1 MDTVSKKTL
10 VRILTR
16 AKNILIRNKWTKRT
30 YAKDPHGFW
39 VEPQSP
45 DACQFCMAG
54 AILLAADQIQ
64 ENADK
69 HLLLGYANEY
79 IREITGNPYATLINY
94 NDKHTTTKKEA
105 VAILSDITAHY
116 KKE

>member
-1 MDTVSKKTL
+1 MDKKTL

-16 AKNILIRNKWTKRT
+16 AKNILIRNKWTKET
-30 YAKDPHGFW
+30 YAKDHHGFF

-79 IREITGNPYATLINY
+79 IREITGERYATLINY
-94 NDKHTTTKKEA
+94 NDRHTTTKKEA
-105 VAILSDITAHY
+105 VATLAGITEHY